1 MDSQMRMSLV
11 VGLLGALTCVGAVQA
26 QPQTGPGVQSPRDS
40 KYAEFVAKNCKNP
53 PAAANF
59 PTRPPAP
66 KPEHREYK
74 VAAIP
79 GVIAAGQTW
88 KTVWTGTGNNADGP
102 IATADGGMLFAQNT
116 NSRILKLD
124 ANGKESYPY
133 TGTST
138 SGSVASQS

>member
-66 KPEHREYK
+66 RTVSKRSPSRRLKLRGPRLEEMTTGL
-74 VAAIP
+74 VD
-79 GVIAAGQTW
+79 GVELAH
-88 KTVWTGTGNNADGP
+88 
-102 IATADGGMLFAQNT
+102 MLPPVTTTRQG
-116 NSRILKLD
+116 RILLFRV
-124 ANGKESYPY
+124 NLS
-133 TGTST
+133 
-138 SGSVASQS
+138 